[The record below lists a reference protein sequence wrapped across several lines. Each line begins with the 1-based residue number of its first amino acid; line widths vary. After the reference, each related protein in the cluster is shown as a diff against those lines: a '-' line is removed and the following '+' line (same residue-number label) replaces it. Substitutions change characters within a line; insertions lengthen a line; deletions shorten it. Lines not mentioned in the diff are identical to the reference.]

1 MSDEINK
8 PLFSRIQEYIADL
21 ILTGKLKPETKIQSE
36 REFSEDL
43 GVSRM
48 TVRKA
53 LTELVNEGLLERKHG
68 SGTYVAKP
76 KITYDAR
83 EMVNYVQAM
92 QRRNIATASQLLEFD
107 EMVASRRLAEILKIE
122 IGNPLYR
129 VSLLRF
135 ANRVPV
141 ILERGFFP
149 CARFPK
155 LEDWDLEKSSTLDLL
170 TSVYNIKPGLISQ
183 TVEAVAA
190 VDTVAQQ
197 LRVEDGFPLI
207 MLSRIIFNNETKIP
221 VVFSQDFL
229 RSDYARL
236 HTDVELETN
245 LEQNRENVLGKEAA
259 EQSQE
264 S

>member
-21 ILTGKLKPETKIQSE
+21 ILTGKLKPESKIQSE

-107 EMVASRRLAEILKIE
+107 EMVASRRLADILKVE

-170 TSVYNIKPGLISQ
+170 TSVYDIKPGLISQ
-183 TVEAVAA
+183 TVEAVSA

-207 MLSRIIFNNETKIP
+207 MLSRIIYSNETKIP

-229 RSDYARL
+229 LSDYARL
-236 HTDVELETN
+236 HTDVALETS
-245 LEQNRENVLGKEAA
+245 L
-259 EQSQE
+259 
-264 S
+264 